1 MNKLLQLKCC
11 INIQQDHTYGILIIS
26 YLKVNDG
33 NIMMLLLV
41 ASQTL
46 PMCFARMKRTF
57 LQHFSIIAT
66 LVCYFVGVANLLL
79 TIMVYFLSHGLQQL
93 NILKRSELKKINIG
107 FNCEKVLYNLHI
119 FGKLMNCIIQ

>member
-46 PMCFARMKRTF
+46 PMCFADEKNIFATF
-57 LQHFSIIAT
+57 
-66 LVCYFVGVANLLL
+66 
-79 TIMVYFLSHGLQQL
+79 
-93 NILKRSELKKINIG
+93 
-107 FNCEKVLYNLHI
+107 
-119 FGKLMNCIIQ
+119 